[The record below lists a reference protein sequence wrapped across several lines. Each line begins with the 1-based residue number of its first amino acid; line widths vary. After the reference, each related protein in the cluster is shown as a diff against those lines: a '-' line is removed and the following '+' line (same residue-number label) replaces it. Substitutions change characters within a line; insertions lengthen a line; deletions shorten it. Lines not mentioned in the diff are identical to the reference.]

1 MNSDDFLELAENPD
15 FISGIDDY
23 CDDWCERCGFTDRC
37 LQYARKRNRPVPVDE
52 AGDLDG
58 EALMK
63 QLEEVLT
70 SSIDL
75 LRSMAAEDGIDL
87 DAIDTTDID
96 EAREH
101 LNALVDEHPL
111 SLAASRHAKLAFD
124 WMEAA
129 GPDFQAKGEQWE
141 SFVRMNVPGID
152 VVAQA
157 IDLRDAVEVIQWYF
171 FTIPVQVSVA
181 LRIRLDSQIFHTE
194 PRSVHADGK
203 AKIALIAMDRSLAA
217 WTLLLHTMPQRET
230 ETLELLAQLARLRR
244 DTEHF
249 FPNARAF
256 VRPGFDTQ

>member
-1 MNSDDFLELAENPD
+1 MNSDDFLELADNPD
-15 FISGIDDY
+15 FISGIYNY

-37 LQYARKRNRPVPVDE
+37 LQYARKRNRPVPVDDV
-52 AGDLDG
+52 GDLDG

-63 QLEEVLT
+63 QLEEVFT
-70 SSIDL
+70 SSIAL

-96 EAREH
+96 EARER

-111 SLAASRHAKLAFD
+111 SLAASHHAKLAFD

-141 SFVRMNVPGID
+141 AFVRMNVPGID

-157 IDLRDAVEVIQWYF
+157 IDLRDAVEVVQWYF
-171 FTIPVQVSVA
+171 IFIPIQVSIA
-181 LRIRLDSQIFHTE
+181 LRIQMDPQTYNTE
-194 PRSVHADGK
+194 PRFLHADGK

-217 WTLLLHTMPQRET
+217 WTLLLHTMPRRET

-244 DTEHF
+244 DTENF

-256 VRPGFDTQ
+256 VRPGLDL